1 MSNSGRPRFLTFRI
15 GWLGLVTSAG
25 ALLCT
30 ATLFGFLGRFWWLFD
45 LFSHFRVQ
53 YFAGLAVLG
62 LILLATRRKIIAT
75 TFLLLAA
82 INLAQVLPLYFGAPA
97 AKMSASTPNRLML
110 INVHAL
116 SGDPDRV
123 RRTVAESAPDILV
136 LQEIN
141 ERWIT
146 ELSDLRDTYPNSV
159 VEPREDDFGVALF
172 SKLPLL
178 QSDIVF
184 IGSAGVP
191 SIEATLDAN
200 GEPLRILATHPLP
213 PGGPDYSAWRNEQL
227 QLMAERVDASRP
239 FLLVG
244 DLNTTPWNFHFRQLL
259 ARSGLR
265 NSAVGFGVQPSWPTF
280 NPLFWIPLDHVL
292 HSPCIIVTAR
302 KTGPDVGSDHYPVI
316 VDFIVSRD
324 R

>member
-1 MSNSGRPRFLTFRI
+1 MSTSGRPRFLTFRI

-25 ALLCT
+25 VLLCA
-30 ATLFGFLGRFWWLFD
+30 ATLFGFLGRFWWFFD

-62 LILLATRRKIIAT
+62 LILLVTRRRSIGAL
-75 TFLLLAA
+75 FLLLAA
-82 INLAQVLPLYFGAPA
+82 INLAQVLPLYFGAPS
-97 AKMSASTPNRLML
+97 SASDPTRLML
-110 INVHAL
+110 INVNAQ
-116 SGDPDRV
+116 SGDTGRV
-123 RRTVAESAPDILV
+123 RRAVAESAPDILV
-136 LQEIN
+136 LEEVN

-146 ELSDLRDTYPNSV
+146 ELSDLRDTYPYSV

-178 QSDIVF
+178 QSDVVF

-191 SIEATLDAN
+191 SIEATLGGK

-265 NSAVGFGVQPSWPTF
+265 DSAVGFGVQPSWPTF

-302 KTGPDVGSDHYPVI
+302 KTGSDVGSDHYPVI
-316 VDFIVSRD
+316 VDFVASRD

>member
-1 MSNSGRPRFLTFRI
+1 MSTSGRPRFLTFRI

-25 ALLCT
+25 VLLCA
-30 ATLFGFLGRFWWLFD
+30 ATLFGFLGRFWWFFD

-62 LILLATRRKIIAT
+62 LILLVTRRRSIGAL
-75 TFLLLAA
+75 FLLLAA
-82 INLAQVLPLYFGAPA
+82 INLAQVLPLYFGAPS
-97 AKMSASTPNRLML
+97 SASDPTRLML
-110 INVHAL
+110 INVNAQ
-116 SGDPDRV
+116 SGDTGRV
-123 RRTVAESAPDILV
+123 RRAVAESAPDILV
-136 LQEIN
+136 LEEVN

-146 ELSDLRDTYPNSV
+146 ELSDLRDTYPYSV
-159 VEPREDDFGVALF
+159 VEPREDDFGIALF

-178 QSDIVF
+178 QSDVVF

-191 SIEATLDAN
+191 SIEATLGGK

-227 QLMAERVDASRP
+227 QLMAERIDASRP

-244 DLNTTPWNFHFRQLL
+244 DLNTTPWNFHFQQLL

-265 NSAVGFGVQPSWPTF
+265 DSAVGFGVQPSWPTF

-302 KTGPDVGSDHYPVI
+302 KTGSDVGSDHYPVI
-316 VDFIVSRD
+316 VDFVASRD